1 MRQPSRKRPSSVT
14 QGTTWLKCGG
24 ETGPNRKKPIPS
36 SQNSLKTSNLSHRLS
51 RETRSL
57 GVERALRPCT
67 PKQQKTK
74 RFPMWILQACIRVLT
89 STVSTLWDS
98 RELSIVQK
106 TRTLTIILVSRKSI
120 SCLLNACSTPIYLS
134 GRGGNLL
141 FLFAGPVLQ
150 KR

>member
-36 SQNSLKTSNLSHRLS
+36 SQNSLKTLNLSHRLS

-67 PKQQKTK
+67 LKQPKRK
-74 RFPMWILQACIRVLT
+74 RSAMWILLLCTPPLT
-89 STVSTLWDS
+89 NMELILWDF
-98 RELSIVQK
+98 RRLSISQK
-106 TRTLTIILVSRKSI
+106 TRTLTITLASRKWI
-120 SCLLNACSTPIYLS
+120 SWLLSVCSTPFCRS
-134 GRGGNLL
+134 GPVENLL